1 MKTAFTNYLPSNQNT
16 NKCAVCQE
24 KLILSTNC
32 SCCGAVVCR
41 NKCTQLIKNEDI
53 SERPWMSNFL
63 GKNICFNCLPEYKT
77 ASDKYIKKI
86 FAEIFTNDDDL
97 KVSPKENE
105 IENAL
110 NLQNQIENN
119 DKKSL
124 QNIDNTKTMDEFIK
138 GILNDLY
145 RHNNIKFTENGS
157 LDSAS
162 IRAIVNSMEELIN
175 HPIMS

>member
-1 MKTAFTNYLPSNQNT
+1 MKTAFTNYLPSNQDT

-53 SERPWMSNFL
+53 SEKPWMSNFV
-63 GKNICFNCLPEYKT
+63 GKNICLNCLPEYKT
-77 ASDKYIKKI
+77 ASDKYIRKI
-86 FAEIFTNDDDL
+86 FADIFVNDDDT
-97 KVSPKENE
+97 KYAPEENE
-105 IENAL
+105 IENSL
-110 NLQNQIENN
+110 NLQNQILQNEN
-119 DKKSL
+119 KSI
-124 QNIDNTKTMDEFIK
+124 QNIDNTKAMDQFIG

-145 RHNNIKFTENGS
+145 RHNNLKFTETGT

-175 HPIMS
+175 NPIMN